1 MLRGT
6 SKIILRGCKVGS
18 ISSNKNIVCLS
29 ARALSTS
36 SKGEE
41 TTDVLLYTGLFAKK
55 MKWLRRVSLGSSILS
70 TGFFPI
76 AMTYQSGILPM
87 AAQIALAGTVL
98 FSSLSSTLLLQVVAH
113 PYVCTLYE
121 VVPNHEKDNVVPPA
135 QLLAGE
141 RKFKAMRYSFIG
153 QPVVTEFSLKQA
165 DKNVSNPFSSFQ
177 VKPHGFFYI
186 FGGEIE
192 DMEVRRAL
200 TKE

>member
-1 MLRGT
+1 MLRGVLKT
-6 SKIILRGCKVGS
+6 TLRGYKTRS
-18 ISSNKNIVCLS
+18 LFTKNVACLS
-29 ARALSTS
+29 VRTFSSS

-41 TTDVLLYTGLFAKK
+41 STDVLLYTGLFAKK

-121 VVPNHEKDNVVPPA
+121 VVPAHKDNVVPPTH
-135 QLLAGE
+135 LVAGE
-141 RKFKAMRYSFIG
+141 RRFKAMRYSFIG

-192 DMEVRRAL
+192 DAEVRRAL